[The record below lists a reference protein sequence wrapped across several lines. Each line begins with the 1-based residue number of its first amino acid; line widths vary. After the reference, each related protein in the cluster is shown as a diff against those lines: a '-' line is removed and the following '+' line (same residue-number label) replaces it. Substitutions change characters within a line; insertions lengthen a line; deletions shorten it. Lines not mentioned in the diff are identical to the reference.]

1 MTVPENI
8 SDLVDFSQIDALLEV
23 AGRDGVTDI
32 MDAFWRSTDA
42 LTRQLRALLNER
54 NYAEAA
60 KAAHALKGSA
70 ANVGAQLL
78 AVAARGIELGCKG
91 SDAEAAG
98 SALQSLQDACE
109 RTRNAMAERIGQAA

>member
-1 MTVPENI
+1 LTVPEDT

-23 AGRDGVTDI
+23 AGREGVSDI
-32 MDAFWRSTDA
+32 MEAFWRSTDS
-42 LTRQLRALLNER
+42 LTLQLRSLLNER
-54 NYAEAA
+54 NYADAA

-98 SALQSLQDACE
+98 SALQTLQDAYE
-109 RTRNAMAERIGQAA
+109 RTRRAMTERIAQAA